1 MHAKLSDFQ
10 KLKESP
16 SESDINEE
24 FYNYALVNL

>member
-24 FYNYALVNL
+24 LNLKLS